1 MIYVTRM
8 YGLVLALSSATT
20 AATTGFPFVHMG
32 ELKLGPLPLQSFG
45 IIVATGVLIGAWILR
60 RSAEWHGLSDD
71 LIRSLLGWVT
81 ISGFIGAHV
90 LDVIMYEPG
99 KIGGLSEWAIWPPQ
113 KWPGLL
119 RIWDGISSYGGFV
132 GGALGFAIFVWW
144 KRLKPRLMAD
154 VTIVGLLPAF
164 SIGRIGCTVVS
175 DHIGAAVDPNA
186 WYASFAMWYPRSFN
200 TEVVRNLAL
209 HQPGTGPILAW
220 NLGLIELLYLIP
232 VNALILWL
240 AFRPKQR
247 MPAGFL
253 IALAALLYAPVR
265 FFLEFLRPTSTDP
278 LHAGLT
284 FAQWASLATFTAAG
298 ILAARLLKNG
308 EPAAVVAPTS
318 GAAQALLRQTSDQ
331 VDKER
336 LMSTD
341 PKTTP
346 KAVATTAS
354 SASSKAAGDS
364 KAQTPKTEYTNDP
377 AKASPNWEEPADD
390 GAAVDQAE
398 IASAAQPVSTT
409 KPASPTKPSKS

>member
-1 MIYVTRM
+1 M

-60 RSAEWHGLSDD
+60 RSAEWHGLSDE

-90 LDVIMYEPG
+90 LDVIMYEPS
-99 KIGGLSEWAIWPPQ
+99 KIGAMSEWAIWPPQ

-144 KRLKPRLMAD
+144 KRLNARLLAD

-175 DHIGAAVDPNA
+175 DHIGAAVDPHA
-186 WYASFAMWYPRSFN
+186 WYMSFAMWYPRTFN
-200 TEVVRNLAL
+200 TEVIRNLSL
-209 HQPGTGPILAW
+209 HHPGTGPILAW

-240 AFRPKQR
+240 AFRPKRR

-253 IALAALLYAPVR
+253 IALAGVLYAPVR

-284 FAQWASLATFTAAG
+284 FAQWASIGAFAAAG

-308 EPAAVVAPTS
+308 QPAEVVAPTS
-318 GAAQALLRQTSDQ
+318 GEAQARLRQVSEG
-331 VDKER
+331 VDTEPKQ
-336 LMSTD
+336 MTNPD
-341 PKTTP
+341 PKSP
-346 KAVATTAS
+346 
-354 SASSKAAGDS
+354 SKAAAATDLSKIAGDK
-364 KAQTPKTEYTNDP
+364 KAQTPRTDYTNEP
-377 AKASPNWEEPADD
+377 NKASPNWEQPADD
-390 GAAVDQAE
+390 GAAIDQGE
-398 IASAAQPVSTT
+398 IVSAAQPVSTA
-409 KPASPTKPSKS
+409 KPTSPKASKP